1 MRIGYPCINRSMGC
15 KSDRTFRLRNYSEK
29 RLIETVENNLDC
41 LDSIFRFN
49 LENELLFFR
58 ITSDLVPFASHPI
71 CKFKWQEHFAPVF
84 QGIGDLIK
92 KNRIRISMHP
102 DQYIVINSK
111 SEDIVNNSVRE
122 LFYHTDLLNAM
133 GLDNTAKIQIHLGGV
148 YGDKRTSIERF
159 VNNYEQLDDAIK
171 ERLVIENDD
180 TNYNLSDCLS
190 VSRETGI
197 PVLMD
202 YFHNKVNSSG
212 QNLTESLRYVNATWK
227 AKDGC
232 PMVDYSSHHPSK
244 RPKMHAESIDIQDFR
259 NFLNETKSYDIDIM
273 LEIKDKEKS
282 AMKALKVARRDD
294 RFVGNK

>member
-41 LDSIFRFN
+41 LNNIFRFN

-202 YFHNKVNSSG
+202 YFHNKVNSSS

>member
-1 MRIGYPCINRSMGC
+1 MGC